1 MDYTRKMLNEIRN
14 RIDGLNQVEL
24 PQTEN
29 IVEQDNLLN
38 RFNVLMEE
46 VELKKKPLNESKDE
60 KQPDGKKAL
69 VVKRNDVQFG
79 SVRTSQEESIRK
91 TVGDVSFKEDALKYY
106 LDIEDLVLNAEISG
120 LGVTFQFRYKDPSGD
135 GCYIWAEGLQLTDS
149 NSRTIEKIRDAFL
162 NWKDSLVKDGD
173 LLDKLQKEAKKNN

>member
-60 KQPDGKKAL
+60 KQPDVKKAL
-69 VVKRNDVQFG
+69 IVKRNDVQFG

>member
-14 RIDGLNQVEL
+14 RRDGLNQVEL
-24 PQTEN
+24 PRSEN

-60 KQPDGKKAL
+60 KQPDNEKAFII
-69 VVKRNDVQFG
+69 KRNDVQFG

-91 TVGDVSFKEDALKYY
+91 TIGDVNFKEDALKYY

-120 LGVTFQFRYKDPSGD
+120 HGVTFQFRYKDPSGD

-162 NWKDSLVKDGD
+162 NWKDSLFKDGD